1 MTNETPQKQ
10 RASAEDDTLPASTS
24 FAPQR
29 ARLGRFAIE
38 QEIGRGGFG
47 VVYLAVDDVLKRKV
61 ALKIPRD
68 TLDEATRKR
77 FVREAEATAALDHP
91 GLVPV
96 YEAGEVDGT
105 CYIATAFCEGG
116 TLAEWIRDHPVV
128 TLRTAAQIVRDLA
141 NAMQHAHNR
150 GVQHRDLKPRNVM
163 LVKNENSKTSE
174 ELPFTARITDF
185 GMAKITEQRLED
197 THSSVILGTPCYMAP
212 EQLVSSPNDP
222 LPNAV
227 DVYSL
232 GVILHELL
240 TGRRPFESD
249 SVVELLDAV
258 RQQDITSVRQYRSE
272 VTEDLET
279 ICLSCLRKLAEDR
292 YVSCAALSQDL
303 SSWLNG
309 ESIAA
314 KRPGMF
320 TRFARW
326 AAHPQRVMETGL
338 MSILL
343 GISIPVWIIFSIMQV
358 SAQKL
363 ESQITSELI
372 PHALALSCTLLIPLA
387 WAGYRTLSN
396 SRRWLKIGLFLSV
409 LNLLT
414 VIGPLL
420 GPTLIFTDIYARH
433 PLAKI
438 ITFTF
443 MTMLFFIQTAQY
455 VLIVRYGK
463 KSIAA

>member
-1 MTNETPQKQ
+1 MTDDSPREQ
-10 RASAEDDTLPASTS
+10 RVSAEDDTLPASTHV
-24 FAPQR
+24 APQR
-29 ARLGRFAIE
+29 ARLGRFTIAK
-38 QEIGRGGFG
+38 EIGRGGFG
-47 VVYLAVDDVLKRKV
+47 IVYLAVDDALKRKV

-77 FVREAEATAALDHP
+77 FVHEAEATAALDHP

-105 CYIATAFCEGG
+105 CYIATAYCEGG
-116 TLAEWIRDHPVV
+116 TLAEWIRGAPDIS
-128 TLRTAAQIVRDLA
+128 LRTAAQIVRDLA

-150 GVQHRDLKPRNVM
+150 GVLHRDLKPRNVM
-163 LVKNENSKTSE
+163 LVKNENSRSQE
-174 ELPFTARITDF
+174 DLSFTARITDF
-185 GMAKITEQRLED
+185 GMAKITEQRFED
-197 THSSVILGTPCYMAP
+197 THSSLILGTPCYMAP
-212 EQLVSSPNDP
+212 EQLVSSQNDP

-240 TGRRPFESD
+240 TGRRPFESG
-249 SVVELLDAV
+249 SVVEILDAV
-258 RQQDITSVRQYRSE
+258 RQQEITSVRQYRSE
-272 VTEDLET
+272 VAEDLET
-279 ICLSCLRKLAEDR
+279 ICLSCLRKLPEDR

-314 KRPGMF
+314 KRPDMLA
-320 TRFARW
+320 RFARW
-326 AAHPQRVMETGL
+326 AARPQRVTETGL

-358 SAQKL
+358 AAQKL
-363 ESQITSELI
+363 EAQVTSELI
-372 PHALALSCTLLIPLA
+372 PDAMVLTSTLLIPLA
-387 WAGYRTLSN
+387 WAGYRTISH
-396 SRRWLKIGLFLSV
+396 SRRWMKIGLFLSV
-409 LNLLT
+409 LNLLA

-420 GPTLIFTDIYARH
+420 GPTLMFTDIYARH

-443 MTMLFFIQTAQY
+443 MTMLFSIQTAQY
-455 VLIVRYGK
+455 ILIVQYGK
-463 KSIAA
+463 KSTAG